1 MGVSMATHEITQV
14 AGTVIVGLGV
24 TGLSIARFLANR
36 GVPFAVTD
44 NRENP
49 PELSAFKSE
58 FPHVQLAS
66 GGFDESLCTQA
77 ERLFVSPGVASREP
91 IIQTARKRGIEVAG
105 DIELFARYRRA
116 PVVAITGTN
125 GKSTVT
131 SLVAAMAEASGL
143 EARAGGNLGTPA
155 LALIDDTEPDIYVLE
170 LSSFQLETTAS
181 LTAEAA
187 VVLNLTPDH
196 MDRYASLDDYARA
209 KQRIYRGMG
218 VMVMNEDDDRVVAM
232 IAASRRAIGFKL
244 GTPRGQGFGVRERR
258 GEPWLAQGGDELL
271 PVSALRIRGRHN
283 IANALAAL
291 ALGTAMSLP
300 RQGMLNALREFRGL
314 PHRCEWVARIRG
326 IDWYN
331 DSKGTN
337 VGAACAAIRGLGA
350 TQPLVLIAGGDGKGA
365 DFRPLSDAVSA
376 HVRAIVVMGRD
387 APRIKSA
394 LAEAVPLLEAKDMQE
409 AVSQAA
415 QLAVPGDAVL
425 LSPACASFDMFRN
438 YAERGDVFMR
448 AVNGL
453 VAQ

>member
-1 MGVSMATHEITQV
+1 MATHEVTQA
-14 AGTVIVGLGV
+14 AGTVIVGLGA

-58 FPHVQLAS
+58 FPHVPLAL

-77 ERLFVSPGVASREP
+77 QRLFVSPGVAPREP
-91 IIQTARKRGIEVAG
+91 IIQTARKRGIEIAG
-105 DIELFARYRRA
+105 DIELFARQRRA
-116 PVVAITGTN
+116 PIVAITGTN

-131 SLVAAMAEASGL
+131 SLVAAMAEGSGL
-143 EARAGGNLGTPA
+143 EARAGGNLGAPV
-155 LALIDDTEPDIYVLE
+155 LALINDTEPDVYVVE
-170 LSSFQLETTAS
+170 LSSFQLETTES
-181 LTAEAA
+181 LTPEAA

-196 MDRYASLDDYARA
+196 MDRYSSLDDYAGA
-209 KQRIYRGMG
+209 KQRIYRGRG
-218 VMVMNEDDDRVVAM
+218 VMVINEDDERVAAM
-232 IAASRRAIGFKL
+232 MAAGRRVIGFRL
-244 GTPRGQGFGVRERR
+244 GIPRGDGFGIRERQ

-271 PVSALRIRGRHN
+271 PASALRIRGRHN

-291 ALGTAMSLP
+291 ALGAAISLP
-300 RQGMLNALREFRGL
+300 RQGMLSALREFRGL
-314 PHRCEWVARIRG
+314 PHRCEWVARLRD

-337 VGAACAAIRGLGA
+337 VGATCAAIRGLGA
-350 TQPLVLIAGGDGKGA
+350 TRPLVLIAGGDGKGA
-365 DFRPLSDAVSA
+365 DFRPLADAVSG

-409 AVSQAA
+409 AVSQAEH
-415 QLAVPGDAVL
+415 LAIPGDAVL

-438 YAERGDVFMR
+438 YAERGEVFVR

>member
-1 MGVSMATHEITQV
+1 MATHELTQ
-14 AGTVIVGLGV
+14 AADTVIVGLGV

-49 PELSAFKSE
+49 PELSTFKSE
-58 FPHVQLAS
+58 FPHAPLAL
-66 GGFDESLCTQA
+66 GRFDENLCKQA
-77 ERLFVSPGVASREP
+77 RRLLVSPGVALSEP
-91 IIQTARKRGIEVAG
+91 IIQTARECGIGVAG
-105 DIELFARYRRA
+105 DIELFARHRRA
-116 PVVAITGTN
+116 PIVAITGTN

-131 SLVAAMAEASGL
+131 SLVATMIEESGL
-143 EARAGGNLGTPA
+143 KARAGGNLGTPA
-155 LALIDDTEPDIYVLE
+155 LALIDDTELDVYVLE
-170 LSSFQLETTAS
+170 LSSFQLETTES

-187 VVLNLTPDH
+187 VVLNVTPDH
-196 MDRYASLDDYARA
+196 MDRYASLDDYAGA
-209 KQRIYRGMG
+209 KQRIYGGTG
-218 VMVMNEDDDRVVAM
+218 VMVINEDDERVAAMTEVDRAM
-232 IAASRRAIGFKL
+232 IGFRL
-244 GTPRGQGFGVRERR
+244 GIPRGDGFGVRECR
-258 GEPWLAQGGDELL
+258 GEHWLAQGGDELL
-271 PVSALRIRGRHN
+271 PVSALRIGGRHN

-291 ALGTAMSLP
+291 ALGTAISLQ
-300 RQGMLNALREFRGL
+300 RQAMLNALREFRGL
-314 PHRCEWVARIRG
+314 PHRCEWVACLRD

-337 VGAACAAIRGLGA
+337 VGATCAAIRGLGA
-350 TQPLVLIAGGDGKGA
+350 TRPLVLIAGGDGKGA

-409 AVSQAA
+409 AVFQAE
-415 QLAVPGDAVL
+415 QLAIPGDAVL